1 MIEVTL
7 LSVFLVGLLGGL
19 HCAGMCGGIVSVM
32 SAAARRR
39 DPGASAAAGGA
50 SATAGT
56 MPGPPR
62 VIPIAAVRTAG
73 PLPVLLGYNL
83 GRILSYTI
91 AGGLAGAIGSTAFL
105 ARGVLPVQQVA
116 FVVAN
121 LVLIGMGLYLTG
133 ALRSVAVLEL
143 AGQGLWRTLR
153 PLASRLLAADR
164 FGKALAAGMVWG
176 WVPCGMVYGVLI
188 AALVSGS
195 AIEGASLALAFGLGT
210 LPNLLAL
217 GWSAHAAQRWLRH
230 RGVRIAA
237 GVVVIA
243 FGLAGLARLDPL
255 AHVHSLVDACLSFF

>member
-1 MIEVTL
+1 MAEVTL

-19 HCAGMCGGIVSVM
+19 HCASMCGGIVSVM
-32 SAAARRR
+32 SMAASRGRAP
-39 DPGASAAAGGA
+39 DGPQAAAGPA
-50 SATAGT
+50 
-56 MPGPPR
+56 PR
-62 VIPIAAVRTAG
+62 VIPIVPVRRTT

-91 AGGLAGAIGSTAFL
+91 AGGLAGAVGSTAFL

-116 FVVAN
+116 FVAAN

-153 PLASRLLAADR
+153 PLASRMLAADR
-164 FGKALAAGMVWG
+164 FGRAFAAGMVWG

-195 AIEGASLALAFGLGT
+195 PFDGAALALAFGLGT

-217 GWSAHAAQRWLRH
+217 GWSAHAARRWLGH
-230 RGVRIAA
+230 RAVRIAA
-237 GVVVIA
+237 GVLVIA

-255 AHVHSLVDACLSFF
+255 DHVHQVVDACLSFF